1 MTDLVFLAN
10 DTPLTTSRIVADKF
24 DKRHDNVMR
33 DIRFLVEEMRGLL
46 NFEDT
51 PEDALNFEDIS
62 TMYNLESYSDAYGRE
77 KPMYTMNRDGFAL
90 LAMGF
95 TGTKALQFKLRFL
108 AEFNRMER
116 ELRELPKPAPLP
128 VIAHVE
134 RPLEN
139 ITDFQRGVVL
149 GKLAAHAQDPYM
161 KKKLIAEAANLIH
174 RDEVFPVTD
183 EERWP
188 F

>member
-1 MTDLVFLAN
+1 MTDLVFLKSKQ
-10 DTPLTTSRIVADKF
+10 PVTTSLKVAEQFGKEH
-24 DKRHDNVMR
+24 KNVLR
-33 DIRFLVEEMRGLL
+33 DIETIIEQMASVSQSSKLGSAQMFAKTTYQAEEG
-46 NFEDT
+46 
-51 PEDALNFEDIS
+51 
-62 TMYNLESYSDAYGRE
+62 GRRY
-77 KPMYTMNRDGFAL
+77 PMYTMNRDGFAL